1 MRDVESHRLKRSLR
15 GALAATAVAAVVGM
29 TSGPALADPQLPN
42 NASDAAKQV
51 QELQHQAE
59 QLTED
64 AKKAEDDHNA
74 KKDELDR
81 ANQEAGQAEQVAN
94 QARAEEGRFRG
105 QVDQLTHASY
115 QGARLNKLSALLV
128 SETPDDFLDR
138 ASALDVL
145 AKDNNDAIKALTSA
159 RQQAETAER
168 AAQDARNRAV
178 QAETDAARIAED
190 LDQKTKAMQDQIAK
204 ARQRYNELSSAD
216 RDSLKSDG
224 ETGVGS
230 IAGAG
235 AAVAAV
241 NAALGKQ
248 GSDYVWGAKGPST
261 FDCSGLTYW
270 AYKQAGVTIGGSTK
284 TQVGEG
290 RSVSASD
297 LKPGDLI
304 FYYSPVSH
312 VSMYIGNGKAVH
324 APTEGDVV
332 KVADY
337 KTIGPITAIRRIAG

>member
-1 MRDVESHRLKRSLR
+1 
-15 GALAATAVAAVVGM
+15 M
-29 TSGPALADPQLPN
+29 TSGPALADPQLPD

-51 QELQHQAE
+51 RDLQHQAE

-64 AKKAEDDHNA
+64 KKKAEDDHEA
-74 KKDELDR
+74 KQAELDR

-94 QARAEEGRFRG
+94 QARAEEEKFRG

-128 SETPDDFLDR
+128 SETPDDFLER

-159 RQQAETAER
+159 RHQAETAEQ

-178 QAETDAARIAED
+178 QAEADAARIAQD
-190 LDQKTKAMQDQIAK
+190 LQQKSQAMQDQIAK
-204 ARQRYNELSSAD
+204 VQQRYDQLSSAD
-216 RDSLKSDG
+216 RDSLKSSGD
-224 ETGVGS
+224 TGVGS

-235 AAVAAV
+235 AAIAAV
-241 NAALGKQ
+241 NAALGVQ
-248 GSDYVWGAKGPST
+248 GSPYVWGAKGPSQ

-270 AYKQAGVTIGGSTK
+270 AYKKAGVTIGGSTK

-312 VSMYIGNGKAVH
+312 VAMYIGNGKAVH
-324 APTEGDVV
+324 APTSGDVV
-332 KVADY
+332 KVTDY
-337 KTIGPITAIRRIAG
+337 QKIGSVTAIRRIVG

>member
-1 MRDVESHRLKRSLR
+1 
-15 GALAATAVAAVVGM
+15 M

-94 QARAEEGRFRG
+94 QARAEEERFRG
-105 QVDQLTHASY
+105 KVDQLTRASY

-128 SETPDDFLDR
+128 SETPEDFLDR

-145 AKDNNDAIKALTSA
+145 AKDNNDAVKAVASA

-178 QAETDAARIAED
+178 QAEADAARIAED

-241 NAALGKQ
+241 NAALSKQ
-248 GSDYVWGAKGPST
+248 GSSYVWGAKGPST

-270 AYKQAGVTIGGSTK
+270 AYKTAGVTIGGSTK

-312 VSMYIGNGKAVH
+312 VAMYIGNGKAVH

-337 KTIGPITAIRRIAG
+337 KKIGPITAIRRIAG

>member
-1 MRDVESHRLKRSLR
+1 
-15 GALAATAVAAVVGM
+15 M

-59 QLTED
+59 QLTEE
-64 AKKAEDDHNA
+64 AKKAEDDHDA
-74 KKDELDR
+74 KRAELDR

-94 QARAEEGRFRG
+94 QARAEEERFRG

-128 SETPDDFLDR
+128 SETPEDFLNR
-138 ASALDVL
+138 ASALDAL
-145 AKDNNDAIKALTSA
+145 AKDNNDAVKALSSA
-159 RQQAETAER
+159 REQAETAER

-178 QAETDAARIAED
+178 QAESDAARIAGE
-190 LDQKTKAMQDQIAK
+190 LDQKTKAMNDQIAK
-204 ARQRYNELSSAD
+204 ARQRYNQLSSAD

-235 AAVAAV
+235 AAIQAV

-248 GSDYVWGAKGPST
+248 GSSYVWGAKGPST

-284 TQVGEG
+284 TQVTEG
-290 RSVSASD
+290 RSVSAGD

-337 KTIGPITAIRRIAG
+337 KKIGPVTAIRRVAG